1 MSLYDL
7 KTEALALPET
17 RHSRVLGRIGTANL
31 KVLRM
36 DERSVIEE
44 VHEYDE
50 GLLVIDGRLELG
62 VKGKKNLCN
71 GWTALYR

>member
-17 RHSRVLGRIGTANL
+17 WHSRVLGRIGTANL

-44 VHEYDE
+44 RFMSMTRGYLSLMDV
-50 GLLVIDGRLELG
+50 
-62 VKGKKNLCN
+62 
-71 GWTALYR
+71 WS